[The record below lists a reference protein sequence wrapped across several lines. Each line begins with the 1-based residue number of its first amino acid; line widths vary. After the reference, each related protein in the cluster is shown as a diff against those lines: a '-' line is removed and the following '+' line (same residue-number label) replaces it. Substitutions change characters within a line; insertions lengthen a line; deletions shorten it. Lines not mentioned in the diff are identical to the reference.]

1 MFRQLRP
8 MTEAECYERCYGTSK
23 RVVGVRIRRS
33 RPRLLATVS
42 GEQLRRLFEQRLD
55 SRDREAA

>member
-1 MFRQLRP
+1 